1 MIAQPRIVA
10 ALVTVGLLTWV
21 QSPVGAADVSAT
33 VDGVRVELTSQP
45 QRPGTGGE
53 TTYTLRLLDAGGKP
67 VTGARVTL
75 QGRMADGMTVLAPLR
90 RAAEPG
96 MYRGRVMFTMQGLWN
111 LIVRVVRKNQRFEL
125 PLSEQVDR

>member
-1 MIAQPRIVA
+1 MIAQPRVVV

-21 QSPVGAADVSAT
+21 PSPLGAADVSAT

-53 TTYTLRLLDAGGKP
+53 TTYTLRLIDADGKP
-67 VTGARVTL
+67 LTGARVTL
-75 QGRMADGMTVLAPLR
+75 HGRMADGMTALAPLR

-96 MYRGRVMFTMQGLWN
+96 IYRGRVMFTMQGRWN
-111 LIVRVVRKNQRFEL
+111 LTLRVVRKNQRFEL
-125 PLSEQVDR
+125 PLSEQADR